1 MYGRLARYY
10 DGLYAWKD
18 YAGEAEQVRAVLS
31 ARGVGD
37 GARVVEAAC
46 GTGLYLT
53 QLSRWYRVGGYD
65 GSHDM
70 LAVARDKL
78 VGVDLQRAL
87 LQEHVV
93 SPAADAVVCL
103 FSSIGHVPRSDLPAV
118 ARCLRDS
125 VRPGGVVIVEP
136 WIAPDEAESGHVS
149 VQTHAAPGVA
159 LSRVS
164 LHDVVDG
171 RSRLDF
177 AFTLATPQGIERL
190 DEVHWMELLEPAEL
204 TQVFADAG
212 LLTEWLDPGLGRG
225 LLVARRPG

>member
-18 YAGEAEQVRAVLS
+18 YAGEAEQLHALLGEL
-31 ARGVGD
+31 GVAD

-53 QLSRWYRVGGYD
+53 QLSRWYRVAGYD
-65 GSHDM
+65 GSAEM

-103 FSSIGHVPRSDLPAV
+103 FSSIGHVPRPELPAV

-136 WIAPDEAESGHVS
+136 WIAPQIAESGHVA
-149 VQTHAAPGVA
+149 VQTHTAPGVA

-171 RSRLDF
+171 RSKLDF
-177 AFTLATPQGIERL
+177 AFTLATPKGVERL
-190 DEVHWMELLEPAEL
+190 DEVHWMELLEPSEL
-204 TQVFADAG
+204 TRIFERAG
-212 LLTEWLDPGLGRG
+212 LLTEWHDPGLGRG